1 MAGLLSR
8 FGEARLPFPSG
19 DKIGKR
25 PIDEHINGYL
35 AMGYE
40 MQESSE
46 ELIFSGFGN
55 KQEATSTAYFAVTAT
70 ANLIMGAVTREG
82 MTRIELAAF
91 EPHIFN
97 LIDFLRSAGVQ
108 IDVRYD
114 HTIIVHGTR
123 DIATEVE
130 CEVISDYLQSGTF
143 AIIAALC
150 AEKYIDIHRARIAD
164 L

>member
-1 MAGLLSR
+1 
-8 FGEARLPFPSG
+8 
-19 DKIGKR
+19 
-25 PIDEHINGYL
+25 
-35 AMGYE
+35 
-40 MQESSE
+40 
-46 ELIFSGFGN
+46 
-55 KQEATSTAYFAVTAT
+55 
-70 ANLIMGAVTREG
+70 

-97 LIDFLRSAGVQ
+97 LIDFLRSAGIE

-114 HTIIVHGTR
+114 HSIIVHGTR
-123 DIATEVE
+123 NIKTEVE

-150 AEKYIDIHRARIAD
+150 AKDYIDIHRARISD